1 MTDVISE
8 ATCVI
13 DTPSFQNRVPVV
25 DDAEDAVMFV
35 EVNADIKWPA

>member
-1 MTDVISE
+1 MTVVISE
-8 ATCVI
+8 TTCVI

-35 EVNADIKWPA
+35 EVNADIKRPA